1 MKKLKLILLTL
12 LYVINF
18 LAYSQESKSKQE
30 DLSKLIDVWMESEMD
45 YQNIPF
51 MSAAVVDN
59 QKVLWS
65 GAFGNVN
72 VESSLLANE
81 NTMSSVCSV
90 SKVFTATA
98 VMKLVDE
105 GKISLDDKVKD
116 ILPKFSIIQK
126 FPKGGEI
133 TIRSLL
139 AHTSGLPRDTNH
151 GYWGGP
157 DHDFPS
163 EDELFDSLPT
173 LETERPVGTEI
184 GYSNIGYA
192 LLGQVIEEVT
202 GATYKNYMESNI
214 FKPLDMSNS
223 VVEMQS
229 SLYGNKHA
237 IGYTALHRNGKRK
250 RANFYQGKAMQP
262 AMGISSSAL
271 DLAKFAMW
279 QFRLADASQAEI
291 MKPSTLKSMYKT
303 QGSKKGE
310 FDRGFGY
317 VVHTDKKG
325 REWAMHGGVCPGYV
339 AFLRMD
345 VKNKKAYSIL
355 VSANKGGALKNV
367 NRLVGIIEKAEEI
380 STNENNEE
388 GLSQYEGYYNVNP
401 WNSEYYVGKLG
412 NALVS
417 LHLPFENVEW
427 SLRQYQ
433 HIKDDSFQIV
443 ENSGLIDEEAN
454 FIRDKQGN
462 ILKFQNMGNYHFKMT
477 SPPEK

>member
-1 MKKLKLILLTL
+1 MKKLKLLVLTL
-12 LYVINF
+12 LCVSNF
-18 LAYSQESKSKQE
+18 SVHSQETKSKHE
-30 DLSKLIDVWMESEMD
+30 DVSKLIDVWMESEMD

-51 MSAAVVDN
+51 MSAVVVDN

-65 GAFGNVN
+65 GAFGHVN
-72 VESSLLANE
+72 VESSLPANE
-81 NTMSSVCSV
+81 NTMSSVCSI

-98 VMKLVDE
+98 VMKLIDE
-105 GKISLDDKVKD
+105 GKINLDDRVKD
-116 ILPKFSIIQK
+116 ILPKFSVTQK
-126 FPKGGEI
+126 FPNSGKI

-139 AHTSGLPRDTNH
+139 SHTSGLPRDTTH

-157 DHDFPS
+157 EHAFPS
-163 EDELFDSLPT
+163 ENELFNSLST
-173 LETERPVGTEI
+173 LETERSVGSEI

-202 GATYKNYMESNI
+202 GATYKNYIESSI
-214 FKPLDMSNS
+214 FKPLNMSNS

-229 SLYGNKHA
+229 SLYGNQHA

-279 QFRLADASQAEI
+279 QFRLADVSQAEI

-355 VSANKGGALKNV
+355 VSANNGGALKNV
-367 NRLVGIIEKAEEI
+367 NRLVGIIERAEEI
-380 STNENNEE
+380 HQKENNEVE
-388 GLSQYEGYYNVNP
+388 LSQYEGYYNVNP

-412 NALVS
+412 GALVS
-417 LHLPFENVEW
+417 LHLPFKSVDW
-427 SLRQYQ
+427 SLREYQ
-433 HIKDDSFQIV
+433 HIQDDSFQV
-443 ENSGLIDEEAN
+443 LEGGKLIDEDAH
-454 FIRDKQGN
+454 FVRDKKGS
-462 ILKFQNMGNYHFKMT
+462 ISKFKNMGNYHFKM
-477 SPPEK
+477 SAPPEK